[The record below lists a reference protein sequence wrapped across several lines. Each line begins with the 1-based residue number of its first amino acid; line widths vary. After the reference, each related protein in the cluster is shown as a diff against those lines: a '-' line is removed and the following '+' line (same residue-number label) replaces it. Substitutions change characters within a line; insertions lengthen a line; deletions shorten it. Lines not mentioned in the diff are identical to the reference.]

1 MKPPS
6 PLALDQ
12 EHPSCLASFF
22 EGQSTN
28 DLLFL
33 KFALVFLNF
42 KHCIFTMEMLLF
54 VDDGDNDDG
63 DNDNDDDDDDVC
75 DDDHI
80 LVVTEAA
87 KEDFSFFSQ
96 ST

>member
-1 MKPPS
+1 M
-6 PLALDQ
+6 
-12 EHPSCLASFF
+12 
-22 EGQSTN
+22 
-28 DLLFL
+28 
-33 KFALVFLNF
+33 V
-42 KHCIFTMEMLLF
+42 MLLF
-54 VDDGDNDDG
+54 VDDGDNDDGDNDDGDNDDG

-75 DDDHI
+75 DGDHI